1 MDRTLEGAPKAGRH
15 PNIPAGLLVEPIH
28 DGEKWLYNGAEIDE
42 SIARD
47 RLYASRF
54 WKKYGDE
61 AEFCAQVAASI
72 NEAIAFGSHAE
83 LPVAQVDGA
92 ELTEDQK
99 EYMSGIRMLARIQ
112 GIDVGTFQRINQE
125 RVRLDLNLPKDEV
138 VIASLTGIP
147 CQDDN
152 GDWWYLGKVVSEDN
166 IPDLTYSA
174 KYWQAAASRL
184 MEGDGIEKALKLKIK
199 VMVDEIINRAADNGQ
214 IGAFIN
220 PTGLDDKDKQ
230 ILSAFR
236 VLADRL
242 GYTVGQFT
250 ANRSEGTSSAPIS
263 RKVPD

>member
-1 MDRTLEGAPKAGRH
+1 MDRTLEGAPKVGH
-15 PNIPAGLLVEPIH
+15 NPNIPAGLLVEPIH
-28 DGEKWLYNGAEIDE
+28 DGKRWLYNGDEIDE
-42 SIARD
+42 GIARD

-54 WKKYGDE
+54 WKKYGDN
-61 AEFCAQVAASI
+61 ADFCAQVATSI
-72 NEAIAFGSHAE
+72 NEAIALGSHAE

-152 GDWWYLGKVVSEDN
+152 GHWWYLGKPVSEDDVR
-166 IPDLTYSA
+166 DLTYAA
-174 KYWQAAASRL
+174 KYWRKVAHDHLR
-184 MEGDGIEKALKLKIK
+184 GDGVDKTLKAKIK
-199 VMVDEIINRAADNGQ
+199 VIVDEIKERAADSGQ
-214 IGAFIN
+214 IGALIN

-250 ANRSEGTSSAPIS
+250 ADRSEGTSSAPIS
-263 RKVPD
+263 KKVPD

>member
-1 MDRTLEGAPKAGRH
+1 MDRILEGAPKVGH
-15 PNIPAGLLVEPIH
+15 NPNIPAGLLVEPIH
-28 DGEKWLYNGAEIDE
+28 DGKRWLYNGSEIDE

-47 RLYASRF
+47 RLHASRF

-83 LPVAQVDGA
+83 LPVAQADGA

-99 EYMSGIRMLARIQ
+99 QYMSGIRMLARIQ

-125 RVRLDLNLPKDEV
+125 RVRLDLSLPKDEV

-147 CQDDN
+147 CQDDK
-152 GDWWYLGKVVSEDN
+152 GTWWFLGKAISEVD
-166 IPDLTYSA
+166 IRDLTFSA

-199 VMVDEIINRAADNGQ
+199 TMVDEIINRAADTGQ
-214 IGAFIN
+214 IGALISRA
-220 PTGLDDKDKQ
+220 GIDDTDKQ

-242 GYTVGQFT
+242 GYRVGKFT
-250 ANRSEGTSSAPIS
+250 ANRKDGTSSAPIS
-263 RKVPD
+263 KKVPD